1 MARFLVLLSEPTAA
15 SLCWKGDEMRGE
27 RCKPHLLAWTCSD
40 SLFTVAVS
48 FLRWLSGVEYCW
60 WQGRGTTPSCF
71 WRYLGT
77 AARREERRLCNRG
90 KEVQEGSLSSSI
102 CPCPGGESSAEMEK
116 QRGSCLRYVHWEAD
130 EEGDEEGEVT
140 PGASPS
146 SRMTELEDVEVEML
160 KKARELFQLCDKDEK
175 GFITKLDM
183 QRLQSELPLTLE
195 QLETVFDSLEQ
206 NNNGYLTPVEFSMGL
221 GKLIGIDVCQG
232 GGRTDRSSHEET
244 FESGWSDDMDPADDE
259 EKRFCSMMEQLG
271 AAQVF
276 EDPSEVRD
284 LWARLRKERPELLA
298 SFEEFLLRVSSYIK
312 EVNHEKESMEQ
323 ALKRKETD
331 HDREVRCLYEEME
344 QQIKAERERII
355 CQEALR
361 HDRSNLLQKELR
373 SKEQELEKILY
384 RQKKLEHQLQSLNSE
399 QLETRVQNERLRHL
413 NENLLEEL
421 EKSKWELEAVK
432 GQLQKLQKEAQL
444 EQEQKDRDVFRVS
457 KNMQKE
463 KQSLLRQ
470 LELLREMNKKLRDER
485 DTFEAKK
492 PAPQSKKP
500 LLKNGSVLGSYL
512 QDDKPVKRWAWKI
525 GTVPR
530 SLSPG
535 GCVCSPWAEVP
546 AAQLQI
552 WGDAGRMTRDVSSIK
567 DQAEYCSRQLAS
579 ADLPIAFPADMAME
593 EPNRKSCKYFPGSES
608 WLKTGEGGSTNF
620 GENSR
625 AKERW
630 PAAADAERLK
640 VTLKGDAECRK
651 NADGLDDAPLPPRG
665 QPVGTETRLQV
676 LEPASCSPDRIFKV
690 VFVGNSGVG
699 KSSFIHRFCYDRF
712 LAELNATIGIDYQVK
727 SLMVD
732 NTQVALQLW
741 DTAGQERFRSVTK
754 QYFRKAD
761 GILVMYDVTAECSFT
776 AVRNWMSS
784 VQVRAGPWLS
794 PAGGAASAWR
804 CSCSSEGGSDV
815 LGASGGPGGLGKRN
829 CGSRCY
835 RC

>member
-1 MARFLVLLSEPTAA
+1 MENQRGALL
-15 SLCWKGDEMRGE
+15 GY
-27 RCKPHLLAWTCSD
+27 
-40 SLFTVAVS
+40 V
-48 FLRWLSGVEYCW
+48 RWE
-60 WQGRGTTPSCF
+60 
-71 WRYLGT
+71 
-77 AARREERRLCNRG
+77 REEKGN
-90 KEVQEGSLSSSI
+90 
-102 CPCPGGESSAEMEK
+102 
-116 QRGSCLRYVHWEAD
+116 
-130 EEGDEEGEVT
+130 EEDGVA

-146 SRMTELEDVEVEML
+146 SQSKLEDVQVEML
-160 KKARELFQLCDKDEK
+160 EKARELFQLCDKDEK
-175 GFITKLDM
+175 GFITKVDM

-221 GKLIGIDVCQG
+221 GKLLEIELCQG
-232 GGRTDRSSHEET
+232 AGRMDHSRHEET
-244 FESGWSDDMDPADDE
+244 FESGWSDDLDTADDDE

-271 AAQVF
+271 AAQMF
-276 EDPSEVRD
+276 EDPREIRE
-284 LWARLRKERPELLA
+284 LWARLRKERPELL
-298 SFEEFLLRVSSYIK
+298 SNFEEFLLRVSSYVR

-344 QQIKAERERII
+344 QQIKAERERLI

-444 EQEQKDRDVFRVS
+444 EQEQKDRDLCISSPINLFPLLKSYVFRVS

-485 DTFEAKK
+485 DAFEAKK
-492 PAPQSKKP
+492 LVPQSKKP
-500 LLKNGSVLGSYL
+500 LLKKGSVLGNYPL
-512 QDDKPVKRWAWKI
+512 DDKPVK
-525 GTVPR
+525 
-530 SLSPG
+530 
-535 GCVCSPWAEVP
+535 
-546 AAQLQI
+546 
-552 WGDAGRMTRDVSSIK
+552 
-567 DQAEYCSRQLAS
+567 RQLAS
-579 ADLPIAFPADMAME
+579 ADLPFTFLVDVAVE
-593 EPNRKSCKYFPGSES
+593 EPNRKNCKYFPGNRT
-608 WLKTGEGGSTNF
+608 WLKTGEGDSTNF
-620 GENSR
+620 GEESR
-625 AKERW
+625 DKKRW
-630 PAAADAERLK
+630 SLAANAEWSK
-640 VTLKGDAECRK
+640 IALKGDADCRK

-665 QPVGTETRLQV
+665 QPVGTETRLQA

-741 DTAGQERFRSVTK
+741 DTAGQERFRSITK

-761 GILVMYDVTAECSFT
+761 GILVMYDITAECSFM

-784 VQVRAGPWLS
+784 VQ
-794 PAGGAASAWR
+794 
-804 CSCSSEGGSDV
+804 
-815 LGASGGPGGLGKRN
+815 
-829 CGSRCY
+829 
-835 RC
+835 

>member
-1 MARFLVLLSEPTAA
+1 MENRRS
-15 SLCWKGDEMRGE
+15 SL
-27 RCKPHLLAWTCSD
+27 
-40 SLFTVAVS
+40 
-48 FLRWLSGVEYCW
+48 
-60 WQGRGTTPSCF
+60 
-71 WRYLGT
+71 
-77 AARREERRLCNRG
+77 
-90 KEVQEGSLSSSI
+90 
-102 CPCPGGESSAEMEK
+102 
-116 QRGSCLRYVHWEAD
+116 LRYVHWEAE
-130 EEGDEEGEVT
+130 EEGDEEDDVAS
-140 PGASPS
+140 GASPS
-146 SRMTELEDVEVEML
+146 SQMSELEDVQVEML
-160 KKARELFQLCDKDEK
+160 EKARELFQLCDKDKK

-183 QRLQSELPLTLE
+183 QRLQSELPLTPE

-221 GKLIGIDVCQG
+221 GKLIGINLCQG
-232 GGRTDRSSHEET
+232 AGRTDRSSHEET

-298 SFEEFLLRVSSYIK
+298 NFEEFLLRVSSYIR

-344 QQIKAERERII
+344 QQIRAERERLI

-361 HDRSNLLQKELR
+361 HSRSNLLQKELR

-432 GQLQKLQKEAQL
+432 GQLQKLQKEAQN

-500 LLKNGSVLGSYL
+500 LLKKGSVLGSYL
-512 QDDKPVKRWAWKI
+512 LDDKPVKRQKPCLL
-525 GTVPR
+525 VPR
-530 SLSPG
+530 ARACVPGAWERAGLAQGWCSLQ
-535 GCVCSPWAEVP
+535 
-546 AAQLQI
+546 QLK
-552 WGDAGRMTRDVSSIK
+552 ALRRRPS
-567 DQAEYCSRQLAS
+567 SRQLAS
-579 ADLPIAFPADMAME
+579 ADLPVTFPMDVAME
-593 EPNRKSCKYFPGSES
+593 EPNRKSCKYFSGNGT
-608 WLKTGEGGSTNF
+608 WLKTGEGDRTNF
-620 GENSR
+620 AEKNRDQEKWSVR
-625 AKERW
+625 
-630 PAAADAERLK
+630 ADAEKLK
-640 VTLKGDAECRK
+640 MALKSDADCRK
-651 NADGLDDAPLPPRG
+651 SADGLDDAPLSPRR

-676 LEPASCSPDRIFKV
+676 LEPASCCPDRIFKV

-712 LAELNATIGIDYQVK
+712 LADLNATIGIDYQVK

-741 DTAGQERFRSVTK
+741 DTAGQERFRSITK

-761 GILVMYDVTAECSFT
+761 GILVMYDITAECSFT

-784 VQVRAGPWLS
+784 VQEGIEDGAVVFLLGNKMDTAGRETRSVPKMEGERLAKVS
-794 PAGGAASAWR
+794 LCALLLCLLYSLPPAVSWTGRELFLKPFPSMVGTAIAATLLAPRAASR
-804 CSCSSEGGSDV
+804 V
-815 LGASGGPGGLGKRN
+815 SGGKEYKAVFYECSAMTGYNIMEPMLHMARLLTAQEDRQRENALQLEDVRRKG
-829 CGSRCY
+829 CCT
-835 RC
+835 

>member
-1 MARFLVLLSEPTAA
+1 MENQRSSLLG
-15 SLCWKGDEMRGE
+15 C
-27 RCKPHLLAWTCSD
+27 
-40 SLFTVAVS
+40 
-48 FLRWLSGVEYCW
+48 
-60 WQGRGTTPSCF
+60 
-71 WRYLGT
+71 
-77 AARREERRLCNRG
+77 
-90 KEVQEGSLSSSI
+90 
-102 CPCPGGESSAEMEK
+102 
-116 QRGSCLRYVHWEAD
+116 VHWEAE
-130 EEGDEEGEVT
+130 EEGDEEDEVAS
-140 PGASPS
+140 GASPAS
-146 SRMTELEDVEVEML
+146 QMSELEDVQVEML
-160 KKARELFQLCDKDEK
+160 EKARELFQLCDKDEK

-221 GKLIGIDVCQG
+221 GKLIGIDLCQG
-232 GGRTDRSSHEET
+232 AGRTDRSSHEET

-298 SFEEFLLRVSSYIK
+298 NFEEFLLRVSSYIK

-344 QQIKAERERII
+344 QQIKAERERLI

-361 HDRSNLLQKELR
+361 HNRSNLLQKELR

-432 GQLQKLQKEAQL
+432 GQLQKLQKEAQN

-485 DTFEAKK
+485 DTLEAKK

-500 LLKNGSVLGSYL
+500 LLKKGSVLGNYL
-512 QDDKPVKRWAWKI
+512 LDDKPVKR
-525 GTVPR
+525 
-530 SLSPG
+530 
-535 GCVCSPWAEVP
+535 
-546 AAQLQI
+546 
-552 WGDAGRMTRDVSSIK
+552 
-567 DQAEYCSRQLAS
+567 QLAS
-579 ADLPIAFPADMAME
+579 DGGQHVTFPMDTAME
-593 EPNRKSCKYFPGSES
+593 EPNRKNCKYFSGNGM
-608 WLKTGEGGSTNF
+608 WLKMGEGSSTNF
-620 GENSR
+620 GEKNRDQEKWSVG
-625 AKERW
+625 
-630 PAAADAERLK
+630 ADAERLK
-640 VTLKGDAECRK
+640 MALKSDTDCRK
-651 NADGLDDAPLPPRG
+651 NADGLDGAPLSPRG
-665 QPVGTETRLQV
+665 QPVGTESRLQV

-712 LAELNATIGIDYQVK
+712 LADLNATIGIDYQVK

-741 DTAGQERFRSVTK
+741 DTAGQERFRSITK

-761 GILVMYDVTAECSFT
+761 GILVMYDITAECSFM

-784 VQVRAGPWLS
+784 VQEGIEDGAVVFLLGNKMDTTGRETRSVPKVEGERLAKEYKAVFYECSAMTGYNIMEPMLHMARLLTAQEDRQRENALQLEDVRKKG
-794 PAGGAASAWR
+794 
-804 CSCSSEGGSDV
+804 CCT
-815 LGASGGPGGLGKRN
+815 
-829 CGSRCY
+829 
-835 RC
+835 

>member
-1 MARFLVLLSEPTAA
+1 MARFLVLLSQATAA
-15 SLCWKGDEMRGE
+15 SLCWKGDETHGE
-27 RCKPHLLAWTCSD
+27 RCRPHLLAWTCSD
-40 SLFTVAVS
+40 PLFTVAVS
-48 FLRWLSGVEYCW
+48 FLPWLFAVEHCRL
-60 WQGRGTTPSCF
+60 QGRGTTPSRC
-71 WRYLGT
+71 W
-77 AARREERRLCNRG
+77 
-90 KEVQEGSLSSSI
+90 SLPV
-102 CPCPGGESSAEMEK
+102 CPCPGGESSDKMEK

-130 EEGDEEGEVT
+130 EEGAEEGEVT
-140 PGASPS
+140 PAASPS
-146 SRMTELEDVEVEML
+146 SRTTALEEVEVEML

-221 GKLIGIDVCQG
+221 GKLIGIDLCQG
-232 GGRTDRSSHEET
+232 AGRTDRSSHEET

-259 EKRFCSMMEQLG
+259 ENRFCSMMEQLG

-276 EDPSEVRD
+276 EDPSEVRE
-284 LWARLRKERPELLA
+284 LWARLRKERPELLS

-432 GQLQKLQKEAQL
+432 GQLQKLQKEAQH

-492 PAPQSKKP
+492 PSAGKQGSRGLQRHCCRHTPAED
-500 LLKNGSVLGSYL
+500 LLS
-512 QDDKPVKRWAWKI
+512 
-525 GTVPR
+525 
-530 SLSPG
+530 SLSR
-535 GCVCSPWAEVP
+535 C
-546 AAQLQI
+546 Q
-552 WGDAGRMTRDVSSIK
+552 R
-567 DQAEYCSRQLAS
+567 
-579 ADLPIAFPADMAME
+579 
-593 EPNRKSCKYFPGSES
+593 
-608 WLKTGEGGSTNF
+608 
-620 GENSR
+620 
-625 AKERW
+625 ER
-630 PAAADAERLK
+630 
-640 VTLKGDAECRK
+640 
-651 NADGLDDAPLPPRG
+651 N
-665 QPVGTETRLQV
+665 
-676 LEPASCSPDRIFKV
+676 
-690 VFVGNSGVG
+690 
-699 KSSFIHRFCYDRF
+699 
-712 LAELNATIGIDYQVK
+712 
-727 SLMVD
+727 
-732 NTQVALQLW
+732 
-741 DTAGQERFRSVTK
+741 
-754 QYFRKAD
+754 
-761 GILVMYDVTAECSFT
+761 
-776 AVRNWMSS
+776 
-784 VQVRAGPWLS
+784 
-794 PAGGAASAWR
+794 
-804 CSCSSEGGSDV
+804 
-815 LGASGGPGGLGKRN
+815 
-829 CGSRCY
+829 
-835 RC
+835 